1 MIFQETIFTISW
13 LSVIIIIIIIYVLAI
28 ILAVWVYND
37 AKKRDMLRKEI
48 PFLTVLNKNYSYLK
62 QDCVK
67 KNYFFTNKMTF
78 IIFVIYFSL
87 FLLIDIFS
95 LYKMILFGITR

>member
-37 AKKRDMLRKEI
+37 AKKRDMNAE
-48 PFLTVLNKNYSYLK
+48 VW
-62 QDCVK
+62 
-67 KNYFFTNKMTF
+67 
-78 IIFVIYFSL
+78 
-87 FLLIDIFS
+87 LLIVLLTSFIGYIIY
-95 LYKMILFGITR
+95 LIVRE